1 MSTGPFFMC
10 LFFLRLL
17 FFPLAAIIS
26 FLYCFYDLTGLLE
39 CVIHRAVV
47 LNDEIAVSLEKFHS
61 MLRRKTLFCKL
72 RRNAVPFGYPF
83 KPYAKVCHN
92 AYDNTAKL
100 IRTCFKKGRCVK
112 KNKLALCGVYL
123 FVNKLVYCLL
133 YTSDAADD

>member
-47 LNDEIAVSLEKFHS
+47 LNDEIAVSLEKFHIS
-61 MLRRKTLFCKL
+61 FRIAIGKGNKYPSEDFITLPQFMFFY
-72 RRNAVPFGYPF
+72 VSY
-83 KPYAKVCHN
+83 V
-92 AYDNTAKL
+92 
-100 IRTCFKKGRCVK
+100 RC
-112 KNKLALCGVYL
+112 A
-123 FVNKLVYCLL
+123 
-133 YTSDAADD
+133 